1 MTEEKGKEII
11 KKGNELAD
19 KLVEVLQ
26 KELGEEA
33 PSTTTLF
40 AAAVFSARIFNA
52 VRKLTD
58 DDSTVKGFFYAVS
71 SLLGDEI
78 ENSELQAVE
87 DRIME
92 ARQKFAEHRKMEAEI
107 DKEIESLDRRCAD
120 FKRRIDEQNRKLYAT
135 KQKFYLINQSSDDD
149 KLN

>member
-33 PSTTTLF
+33 SSTISIF
-40 AAAVFSARIFNA
+40 AAAVFSARIMNA

-58 DDSTVKGFFYAVS
+58 DDSIVKGFFYAVS

-135 KQKFYLINQSSDDD
+135 KQKYRLINQSSDDD